1 MKIAVNTKGPKGEI
15 GPELKEVIL
24 YLYHEEVTGSYS
36 EELDEAVKELKSSE
50 KEGQRH
56 MLLSIY
62 LEEQKVVGKYS
73 GIVEQIRGWYDRKS
87 KVPMKDAAE
96 FVDITVPQFEGV
108 LALIKEHPDWDDE
121 EIADKANWR

>member
-1 MKIAVNTKGPKGEI
+1 
-15 GPELKEVIL
+15 
-24 YLYHEEVTGSYS
+24 
-36 EELDEAVKELKSSE
+36 
-50 KEGQRH
+50 